1 MVERIERAVDV
12 TIAAATVDVEA
23 PAGERV
29 RFLPEHLAEVSALC
43 RTNPARNQVIDVTR
57 TRMNAAVMALE
68 PDASEAV
75 EWHDALAALALLQHL
90 ENLEN
95 LEHFENEADT
105 SS

>member
-1 MVERIERAVDV
+1 MVERVEQAVDV
-12 TIAAATVDVEA
+12 TIAAAKVDVEA

-29 RFLPEHLAEVSALC
+29 QFVPEHLAVVSALC
-43 RTNPARNQVIDVTR
+43 RTDSARNQVIDLTR
-57 TRMNAAVMALE
+57 TRMTAAVMALE

-90 ENLEN
+90 ENLQHVEK
-95 LEHFENEADT
+95 ETDT

>member
-1 MVERIERAVDV
+1 MVERVERAVDV

-29 RFLPEHLAEVSALC
+29 RFVPEHLAVVSALC
-43 RTNPARNQVIDVTR
+43 RTASDRDRVIAITR

-68 PDASEAV
+68 PDAAAAV

-90 ENLEN
+90 ESVQHL
-95 LEHFENEADT
+95 ENEADT